1 MNFENLINFDDFMAD
16 PTAALKKA
24 RKLMEEEIK
33 EKIEN
38 EKRELEEKLRNQ
50 RKIAY
55 EQALQSL
62 KQQYN
67 QMYEELKSAAGIDK
81 LEEQL
86 KTEID
91 IEQPKPVESKSKP
104 VESKSVEVKNKKY
117 IKASEREQR
126 VIEHLDSVAITI
138 IFDNT
143 GALYSSNDVQ
153 TLLASLGYT
162 NANELSHEE
171 VERLVAAVIN
181 DEFIS
186 EDYMKKFLMN
196 GSSQLYNKEIISAYV
211 DEAIKNY
218 PDATIGNGVIPF
230 EKNEDKD
237 ENDNDNRYNF

>member
-55 EQALQSL
+55 EQALESL

-91 IEQPKPVESKSKP
+91 IEQPKPVESKP
-104 VESKSVEVKNKKY
+104 VEKKSVEVKNKKY

-126 VIEHLDSVAITI
+126 VIEHLDSVAITV

-143 GALYSSNDVQ
+143 GALYSSDDVQ

-171 VERLVAAVIN
+171 VQRLVAAVIN
-181 DEFIS
+181 DNFIS
-186 EDYMKKFLMN
+186 EGYMKRFLMN
-196 GSSQLYNKEIISAYV
+196 GSSQLYNEGVISSYV
-211 DEAIKNY
+211 DDAIKNY
-218 PDATIGNGVIPF
+218 PDATIDNGIIPF
-230 EKNEDKD
+230 EKNED
-237 ENDNDNRYNF
+237 ENEQANNRYNF